1 MGLFK
6 HHHHK
11 HHHHHFSLF
20 KAIKKV
26 VKKMNKSPLPGVKQ
40 KKGKVFNIKKMT
52 AKSAQKQIL
61 VIPKAAPSIITGSIK
76 GIIDPS
82 SSIQKFNKG
91 LKNIDKHSKTIQSIV
106 DTTTQVGEVYAE
118 SRGKTK
124 LAEKMRKTRE
134 NTKKALAKNK
144 DISNKI
150 DNITDKAQKINAIN
164 ESIKN
169 KKDISQAV
177 NKVADLVEDP
187 VLKKQIKTTS
197 KVIDVS
203 IKHHENLKDL
213 YKNPKNINKH
223 IKTGVGIGLDVN
235 KIIKDVK
242 KDEDNYKIYIKE
254 IKKSN
259 KVIDKVKPIAE
270 KVVDEVRPT
279 ADKIMKKTKKV
290 MKKVKKTKPV
300 KTKKVKK
307 TKPVK
312 TKRKYV
318 RKKKK
323 PVAKGGIDNDNI
335 VINITGSNNNLS
347 FDNQMRK
354 NIKNLEKYTKIY
366 QGRNQLL
373 INIIEKVKFEKPK
386 LPKRRKKTH
395 KVL

>member
-26 VKKMNKSPLPGVKQ
+26 VKKMNKSPLPGVKH
-40 KKGKVFNIKKMT
+40 KKGKVFDITKMT
-52 AKSAQKQIL
+52 AKSAKKQIL
-61 VIPKAAPSIITGSIK
+61 LIPKAAPSIITGSIK

-82 SSIQKFNKG
+82 SSIQKINKG

-150 DNITDKAQKINAIN
+150 DNITDKALKINAIN

-242 KDEDNYKIYIKE
+242 KDEDNYKVYVKE
-254 IKKSN
+254 IKKT
-259 KVIDKVKPIAE
+259 KPI
-270 KVVDEVRPT
+270 
-279 ADKIMKKTKKV
+279 IKKA
-290 MKKVKKTKPV
+290 KPV
-300 KTKKVKK
+300 AKKI
-307 TKPVK
+307 
-312 TKRKYV
+312 V

-323 PVAKGGIDNDNI
+323 KISKGGIDNDT
-335 VINITGSNNNLS
+335 INITINGSGNS
-347 FDNQMRK
+347 
-354 NIKNLEKYTKIY
+354 
-366 QGRNQLL
+366 
-373 INIIEKVKFEKPK
+373 INIEDDDEINDKKPVKVNKKPLK
-386 LPKRRKKTH
+386 TKTVKGKRKPSKYNIFVKQQRKKGKTMTEIG
-395 KVL
+395 KLWRKKKITK